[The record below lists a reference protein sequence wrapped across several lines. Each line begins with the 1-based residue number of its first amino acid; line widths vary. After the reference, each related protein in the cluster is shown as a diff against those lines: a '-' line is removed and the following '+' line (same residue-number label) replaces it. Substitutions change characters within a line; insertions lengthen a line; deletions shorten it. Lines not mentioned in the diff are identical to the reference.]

1 MDILQMKIELTGMH
15 VWKSSW
21 PACAYENR
29 ADRHARNLISDLICC
44 YRGFL
49 NAVSGRHASW
59 NCFWTFGRY
68 RKLLPAGC
76 RASLICFCGHG
87 GYFYI
92 PKASLETDSFVWGW
106 FYPEKIIPGRRF
118 FRMGMNSPWEN
129 NPWRKILPN
138 RDEFT
143 LEKIIPGGRFFR
155 MGMISLWNNNPQ
167 WKNLPNEDAYQL
179 GKCIHGQTLFSWKI
193 CAASHRSIIG
203 ASWEALKVVIRVGG
217 KSWFMQIFWYVWYL
231 MQ

>member
-1 MDILQMKIELTGMH
+1 MHPERSRNVSRCGMQLIIPH
-15 VWKSSW
+15 NGHITN
-21 PACAYENR
+21 ENR

-44 YRGFL
+44 YRSFL

-92 PKASLETDSFVWGW
+92 PKASLEADSFVWGW
-106 FYPEKIIPGRRF
+106 IHLGKII
-118 FRMGMNSPWEN
+118 S
-129 NPWRKILPN
+129 
-138 RDEFT
+138 
-143 LEKIIPGGRFFR
+143 GGGFFR

-179 GKCIHGQTLFSWKI
+179 GKCIHGQILFSWKI
-193 CAASHRSIIG
+193 CAASHRSIID

-217 KSWFMQIFWYVWYL
+217 KSWFIQIFWYVWYL